1 MSILSS
7 LGLAADTTFNKTNV
21 DSDAESGQQKY
32 AGLENQLGA
41 QANQF
46 THQSAPM
53 AQAAVGG
60 PAVINNGQSDAT
72 RMQQNQLVGQLQAQA
87 AGTGPSLASGILK
100 QGTDRTLAGQAALA
114 ATQGASNPA
123 LAQRQLAGNAIVAN
137 QQLAQA
143 SAQQRMQDQINA
155 QNQLGGVL
163 SGVRGQ
169 DQSQAFNQAQLNQ
182 QSLQANLA
190 NQQQVNIANQGA
202 QLGVQQNNAQNA
214 LGFGNLQ
221 GSTINADVS
230 GQQFVGQQAIN
241 QDEWQ
246 QQQQAAQA
254 QANAA
259 AFSGLVGGAI
269 AGAGSMGASYLMP
282 KK

>member
-1 MSILSS
+1 MSILST
-7 LGLAADTTFNKTNV
+7 LGLAADTTFNKTDV
-21 DSDAESGQQKY
+21 DKDAESGQQKY
-32 AGLENQLGA
+32 QGLENQLGSQSKQFSS
-41 QANQF
+41 QA
-46 THQSAPM
+46 APM
-53 AQAAVGG
+53 ASAALGG
-60 PAVINNGQSDAT
+60 PAAINTAQSDAT
-72 RMQQNQLVGQLQAQA
+72 RAQQNALVGQLQQQA
-87 AGTGPSLASGILK
+87 AGTGPSLAAGILK

-114 ATQGASNPA
+114 ATQGATNPA
-123 LAQRQLAGNAIVAN
+123 LAQRQLALGAVTQN

-143 SAQQRMQDQINA
+143 TAQQRMQDQINA

-163 SGVRGQ
+163 SGVRSADIGQ
-169 DQSQAFNQAQLNQ
+169 ATDQAQLQQ
-182 QSLQANLA
+182 QSNLANLA

-202 QLGVQQNNAQNA
+202 TIGVNQNNAQNA

-221 GSTINADVS
+221 GNVINSDVS

-259 AFSGLVGGAI
+259 GFSGLVGGAI
-269 AGAGSMGASYLMP
+269 AGGASLGASYLAP